1 MSAWLLALRIAGIGW
16 YVAFCIV
23 AGILGGLWLDKKLET
38 TPLFTLIGVVLGTVL
53 AFYGIYRMV
62 LPLVRDLDSG
72 HDTNRKGKG

>member
-1 MSAWLLALRIAGIGW
+1 MNRLPTSIRLLGIGW

-38 TPLFTLIGVVLGTVL
+38 TPLFILIGVVLGTVL

-72 HDTNRKGKG
+72 RGSNREGKG